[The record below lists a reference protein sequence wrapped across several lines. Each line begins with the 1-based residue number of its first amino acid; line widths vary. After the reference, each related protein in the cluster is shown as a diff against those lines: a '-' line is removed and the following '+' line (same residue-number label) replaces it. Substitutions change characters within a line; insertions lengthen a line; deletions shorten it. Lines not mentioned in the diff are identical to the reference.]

1 MKSVE
6 EEANTIGSRRMI
18 NVTED
23 VKLVLKTMDLL
34 KANFGVSYVARL
46 VRGDAKYEWRMVHHV
61 ELDTYGCLSER
72 HQGFVKNLIY
82 RMMDWQLIAPVEP
95 KCSVMQITPKGR
107 EWMAKPDALWVS
119 KTELRDSHLDY
130 KLRYHLQELRR
141 QIGQTENMAVF
152 AIFTEITSDLI
163 VREKPLSYQKL
174 REIPGMDDVRAD
186 RYGAAIVGLVREN
199 MEDRMSLLKRNAAFE
214 CGSRTYQETKLMF
227 LEGKSI
233 EEIAE
238 VKGIQPRTVV
248 GYLEKLH
255 LAEELDLRAWIEKVV
270 DKKSLHRGAEFFK
283 ALTFPTLREAKNSL
297 GLEYDDLRLC
307 RIYNIPSQ
315 GRAIAC

>member
-1 MKSVE
+1 M
-6 EEANTIGSRRMI
+6 
-18 NVTED
+18 TED

-46 VRGDAKYEWRMVHHV
+46 VRGDAKFEWRMVHHV

-82 RMMDWQLIAPVEP
+82 RMMDWELISPVEP
-95 KCSVMQITPKGR
+95 RCSVMQLTPKGR
-107 EWMAKPDALWVS
+107 EWMAKPEDLWVA
-119 KTELRDSHLDY
+119 KTDMWESHLDI
-130 KLRYHLQELRR
+130 KLRYNLRELRK
-141 QIGQTENMAVF
+141 QIGQTENVAVF
-152 AIFTEITSDLI
+152 AIFTEITADLI
-163 VREKPLSYQKL
+163 VREKPLTYQKL

-199 MEDRMSLLKRNAAFE
+199 LEDRLSLLKRNAAFE
-214 CGSRTYQETKLMF
+214 CGSRTFQETKQMF
-227 LEGKSI
+227 LEGKTI

-238 VKGIQPRTVV
+238 VKGILPRTVV

-255 LAEELDLRAWIEKVV
+255 LAEELDLRTWIEKQL

-283 ALTFPTLREAKNSL
+283 ALTFPNLREAKNSL
-297 GLEYDDLRLC
+297 GLEYDALRLC
-307 RIYNIPSQ
+307 RIYTIPSQ